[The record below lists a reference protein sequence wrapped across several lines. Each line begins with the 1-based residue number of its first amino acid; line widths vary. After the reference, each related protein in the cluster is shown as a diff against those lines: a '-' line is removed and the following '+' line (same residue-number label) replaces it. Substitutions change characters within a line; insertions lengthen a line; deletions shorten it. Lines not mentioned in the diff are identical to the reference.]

1 MRTPTATELSNRR
14 APYPTGTWD
23 DSGVRRPSPVQA
35 LRGLVAG
42 LLTTFLALLFHIAG
56 GGTPPS
62 AFAVALCAAAVCW
75 IAMLVGRARPSLV
88 LLATAIGLA
97 QIVLHTAFSIA
108 TATATIAG
116 HGHAGHQDLLLVVT
130 GGGHSMWVAHLLAGV
145 LTVIAV
151 RRGEQVARRL
161 VELAR
166 MVAGSLL
173 RRVLGAL
180 GVLALAARPLARRGL
195 GIVSARRGPALIE
208 ALGTV
213 LVRRGP
219 PLRLV

>member
-1 MRTPTATELSNRR
+1 M
-14 APYPTGTWD
+14 
-23 DSGVRRPSPVQA
+23 
-35 LRGLVAG
+35 
-42 LLTTFLALLFHIAG
+42 LTTFLALCFHVVG
-56 GGTPPS
+56 GGVAPS
-62 AFAVALCAAAVCW
+62 ALAIAVCTAAVCW
-75 IAMLVGRARPSLV
+75 VAMLVGRARPSLP
-88 LLATAIGLA
+88 LLIASIAIA
-97 QIVLHTAFSIA
+97 QVVLHTAFSLT
-108 TATATIAG
+108 TATATLAG
-116 HGHAGHQDLLLVVT
+116 ADHTGHAHDAMLDVVVT

-180 GVLALAARPLARRGL
+180 GVLAIAARPLARRGL
-195 GIVSARRGPALIE
+195 GIVSARRGRALIE